1 MGVSKLDRV
10 VENDQTEEQTHESE
24 KTTDKDITKFDGIRH
39 TPSHQIPL
47 RNKSVLEGTE
57 EEQME
62 WALAE
67 SAKSA
72 EKESNVNKEINE
84 DDVKCNT
91 LADILSNDTKS
102 NIGNCFSN
110 PVSHV
115 TNQPTICEK
124 DVIEVGE
131 VGSTPLRHTPLRFKR
146 IWEDTEEEQMKW
158 ALAEST
164 KSAKKKSMAKLNGL
178 EQKANTNAGERTSK
192 TEALSEDA
200 TSNFD
205 SDDFNQLS
213 DISDEDLVFMAQSS
227 KVEEPVG
234 LKGGAPIT
242 TAAQDVS
249 HDLDDSCLNDTGND
263 KSCGEDSSLENGI
276 DTGFVLKNST
286 PKICIKKRTGS
297 SIQRQT
303 LQRNFS
309 LSKTPKLGKFEGDL
323 FDAGIKESNL
333 ASTNTIGS
341 EIVDKSSWEVQCFS
355 NEDMEKAI
363 NMSLQD
369 QTRSEQETV
378 TFKFIRICIPEGISL
393 SLQHPFFFDHI
404 HQKQDNLFSL

>member
-10 VENDQTEEQTHESE
+10 IENDQTEEQTHESE
-24 KTTDKDITKFDGIRH
+24 KTADKDITKFDGVRH
-39 TPSHQIPL
+39 TPSL

-84 DDVKCNT
+84 DDAKCNT

-131 VGSTPLRHTPLRFKR
+131 VGNTPLRHTPLRFKR
-146 IWEDTEEEQMKW
+146 IWEDTEEEQIKW

-164 KSAKKKSMAKLNGL
+164 KSAKKESMAKLNGL
-178 EQKANTNAGERTSK
+178 EQKANKNAGERTSK

-355 NEDMEKAI
+355 DEDMEKAI

-378 TFKFIRICIPEGISL
+378 TFKFIRICIPVGIS
-393 SLQHPFFFDHI
+393 
-404 HQKQDNLFSL
+404 FS

>member
-1 MGVSKLDRV
+1 
-10 VENDQTEEQTHESE
+10 
-24 KTTDKDITKFDGIRH
+24 
-39 TPSHQIPL
+39 
-47 RNKSVLEGTE
+47 
-57 EEQME
+57 ME

-84 DDVKCNT
+84 DDAKCNT

-131 VGSTPLRHTPLRFKR
+131 VGNTPLRHTPLRFKR
-146 IWEDTEEEQMKW
+146 IWEDTEEEQIKW

-164 KSAKKKSMAKLNGL
+164 KSAKKESMAKLNGL
-178 EQKANTNAGERTSK
+178 EQKANKNAGERTSK

-355 NEDMEKAI
+355 DEDMEKAI

-378 TFKFIRICIPEGISL
+378 TFKFIRICIPVGIS
-393 SLQHPFFFDHI
+393 
-404 HQKQDNLFSL
+404 FS